1 TVVGTHAMKPAD
13 AILDA
18 ADSHRL
24 IERLTDGDPSLDED
38 GAYAIA
44 WDVHARRRERG
55 ERAGSARPGSAGLGI
70 HGQLPHPQARALPGG
85 GEDGRSSPRRHPKP
99 ASRRREPGGHS
110 SNAST
115 LNGLTASQ
123 IVSQAVTQ
131 SSGQIAGGILAFLN
145 SAYTVTNAGTVFSGF
160 CACTA
165 TFCNG
170 GDFLP

>member
-1 TVVGTHAMKPAD
+1 MKAAD

-38 GAYAIA
+38 GASAIA

-55 ERAGSARPGSAGLGI
+55 ERAGSARPGSTRLGFTNSCSI
-70 HGQLPHPQARALPGG
+70 LKPLRYLVEEKTADPHLGATRSLLPADVSQAVTQ
-85 GEDGRSSPRRHPKP
+85 
-99 ASRRREPGGHS
+99 S

-131 SSGQIAGGILAFLN
+131 SSGQIAGDILAFLN

>member
-1 TVVGTHAMKPAD
+1 MKAAD

-24 IERLTDGDPSLDED
+24 IERLTDGDPSLDEAPTRSRGTCTRD
-38 GAYAIA
+38 GVSAASGQGRLGPGRHGWAFTNSCSNLKPLRYLVEEKTADPHLGA
-44 WDVHARRRERG
+44 TRSLLPADVSEAVT
-55 ERAGSARPGSAGLGI
+55 
-70 HGQLPHPQARALPGG
+70 Q
-85 GEDGRSSPRRHPKP
+85 
-99 ASRRREPGGHS
+99 S

-160 CACTA
+160 CAFTA